1 MLGGGRGGGE
11 NVLGG
16 TEAGEA
22 FASNL
27 EHPVGTGATD
37 IGEGHTR
44 HRGLCEQRHGG
55 VEVSAKVRCVLH
67 MRGLIVTCK
76 PWVIGVCLSSPKE
89 RVGLLEDAEKQ

>member
-16 TEAGEA
+16 AEAGKA

-27 EHPVGTGATD
+27 EHCVGTGATD

-44 HRGLCEQRHGG
+44 RRGQCEQRHGG
-55 VEVSAKVRCVLH
+55 GEVSVKVQCVLH
-67 MRGLIVTCK
+67 MRGLIVICQ
-76 PWVIGVCLSSPKE
+76 PWVIGGCLSSPEE
-89 RVGLLEDAEKQ
+89 RVGLIEDAERQ